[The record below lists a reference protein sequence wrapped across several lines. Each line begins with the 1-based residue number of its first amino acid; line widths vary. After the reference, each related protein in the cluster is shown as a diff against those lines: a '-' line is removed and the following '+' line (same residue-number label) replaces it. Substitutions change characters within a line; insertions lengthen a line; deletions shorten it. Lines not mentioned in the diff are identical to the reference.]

1 MAIEDFT
8 GAVAVV
14 TGGASGIGLATARAL
29 FAQGAH
35 VVLADI
41 NEDGLRTAA
50 EQVREG
56 ASGAAARVA
65 TVLTDV
71 TDDEQVRALM
81 REALAVNGRIDLV
94 VTSAGIGRGGRIED
108 LPSAEMRKMMDVNFL
123 GTYNTVQAAV
133 PTMRAQGSG
142 HFALVCS
149 VAGKLGVPTLSGYCA
164 SKWAVRGFASAIR
177 AELYGT
183 GIGITTVYPAW
194 VDTPMLRDA
203 VERSEGLVIQ
213 VMLTA
218 EQVANEMLQA
228 MREGKRD
235 LTLAPNPDAALL
247 IELTRN
253 DPDRA
258 EDAAGL
264 ALARRLQS

>member
-1 MAIEDFT
+1 
-8 GAVAVV
+8 
-14 TGGASGIGLATARAL
+14 
-29 FAQGAH
+29 
-35 VVLADI
+35 
-41 NEDGLRTAA
+41 
-50 EQVREG
+50 
-56 ASGAAARVA
+56 
-65 TVLTDV
+65 
-71 TDDEQVRALM
+71 
-81 REALAVNGRIDLV
+81 
-94 VTSAGIGRGGRIED
+94 
-108 LPSAEMRKMMDVNFL
+108 
-123 GTYNTVQAAV
+123 
-133 PTMRAQGSG
+133 
-142 HFALVCS
+142 
-149 VAGKLGVPTLSGYCA
+149 
-164 SKWAVRGFASAIR
+164 
-177 AELYGT
+177 
-183 GIGITTVYPAW
+183 
-194 VDTPMLRDA
+194 MLRDA